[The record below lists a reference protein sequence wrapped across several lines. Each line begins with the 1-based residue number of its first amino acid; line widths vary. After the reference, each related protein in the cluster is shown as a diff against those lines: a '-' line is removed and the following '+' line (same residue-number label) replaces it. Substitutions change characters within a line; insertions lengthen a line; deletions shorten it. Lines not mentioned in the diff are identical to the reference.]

1 MPPVSASE
9 VFSVVVLLV
18 LLILLVLI
26 LLILLIVVLVVVLL
40 VVLLVILSVV
50 FHFCVPHINNFEL
63 SFTTIMCKSR
73 LIIY

>member
-1 MPPVSASE
+1 MPPLSASE
-9 VFSVVVLLV
+9 IFSVVVLLV
-18 LLILLVLI
+18 LLILLILI
-26 LLILLIVVLVVVLL
+26 LLVVVLIVVLLIIL

-63 SFTTIMCKSR
+63 SFITIMHKSL